1 MFVSSRRGSNKF
13 EDWGGGSLTVLGL
26 GVAVLEG
33 RLILLG
39 GGGGGGV
46 QYLITCHVVKHNALQ
61 LPYNLFASIIKTFF
75 RVIRRKS
82 CFTDHRTANTILLVA
97 AIKGNFSGQFLF

>member
-1 MFVSSRRGSNKF
+1 MNFV
-13 EDWGGGSLTVLGL
+13 
-26 GVAVLEG
+26 
-33 RLILLG
+33 G
-39 GGGGGGV
+39 GGGGGGG

-61 LPYNLFASIIKTFF
+61 LPCNLFASIIKTFF

-97 AIKGNFSGQFLF
+97 VIKGNFSGQFLF